1 MYLSRNWNTLLAIF
15 VLYHEIRGERKY
27 KLQTSGVEMLDDLE
41 ALGVDTS
48 HASIYQ
54 PLNYFILEKLMNA
67 TGKLDGSFVDL
78 GCGKG
83 RVLAVAAFYGF
94 EEIIGVDF
102 SKNLCDA
109 AKRTILESEKRFP
122 DVRFSVI
129 NNDAFYFDIPD
140 QVNTIFLF
148 NPFDEVIMSGVIQN
162 IMFSLKQSPRAMQ
175 VLYAN
180 PVYKS
185 LFLAEGFTETLHIKK
200 LEYLEGS
207 ILEIGA

>member
-1 MYLSRNWNTLLAIF
+1 MLLAVF
-15 VLYHEIRGERKY
+15 VLYYEIRGERKY
-27 KLQTSGVEMLDDLE
+27 KLDTSGVEMLDDLE
-41 ALGVDTS
+41 ELGVDTS

-67 TGKLDGSFVDL
+67 TGKLDGAFVDL

-102 SKNLCDA
+102 SKTLCDDA
-109 AKRTILESEKRFP
+109 RSTTLAVAKRFP
-122 DVRFSVI
+122 DVSYSVI
-129 NNDAFYFDIPD
+129 NNDAFYFEIPD
-140 QVNTIFLF
+140 HVNTIFLF
-148 NPFDEVIMSGVIQN
+148 NPFDEVIMSGVIEN
-162 IMFSLKQSPRAMQ
+162 IMNSLHECPRAMQ
-175 VLYAN
+175 ILYAN

-200 LEYLEGS
+200 LEFLEGS
-207 ILEIGA
+207 ILEISF